1 MVNDIFNYIAYIQIL
16 NKSDKKSMKY
26 NQCMNNKHITIWQM
40 NKFANVKNW
49 VTAKVILPGKTVK
62 GNKNPV
68 PDMQTI
74 NIDGK

>member
-1 MVNDIFNYIAYIQIL
+1 
-16 NKSDKKSMKY
+16 
-26 NQCMNNKHITIWQM
+26 M
-40 NKFANVKNW
+40 NKFANVRNW

-62 GNKNPV
+62 GNRNPV